1 MGCAKRELKKRTT
14 ARGAIVFGRKRMKM
28 SIEECVK
35 RLKIEYQSNDPEEI
49 ARAMGIRLYERS
61 DFHQLGG
68 MAARIAG
75 KPCIFLNASLE
86 EPRRRL
92 ILAHE
97 LGHTLLH
104 EGEEDGVRD
113 LVPFTLL
120 NMSEREEYEA
130 NVFAAHL
137 LLDEEEVQA
146 LSNEGYDIVTMAKML
161 SIDINLLLVKLH
173 EMQKKGCRMQ
183 LPERPPANFLG

>member
-1 MGCAKRELKKRTT
+1 M
-14 ARGAIVFGRKRMKM
+14 FGRKQIIM
-28 SIEECVK
+28 SIEERVQ
-35 RLKIEYQSNDPEEI
+35 RIINEYHSNDPEEI
-49 ARAMGIRLYERS
+49 ARGMGIRLYERS
-61 DFHQLGG
+61 DFQQLGG
-68 MAARIAG
+68 MVARVAG
-75 KPCIFLNASLE
+75 KTCIFLNASLE
-86 EPRRRL
+86 EPRRRI

-104 EGEEDGVRD
+104 EEDEDGVRD

-137 LLDEEEVQA
+137 LLEEKEVLA

-161 SIDINLLLVKLH
+161 STDINLLLVKLH
-173 EMQKKGCRMQ
+173 EMQKKGCRLH